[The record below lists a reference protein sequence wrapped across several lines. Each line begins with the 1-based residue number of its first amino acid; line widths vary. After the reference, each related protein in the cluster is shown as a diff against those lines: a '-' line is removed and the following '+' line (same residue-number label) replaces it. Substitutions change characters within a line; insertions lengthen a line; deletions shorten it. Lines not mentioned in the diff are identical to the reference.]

1 MVLYSKAILKAE
13 RDREELAKE
22 YDVPIS
28 AVVWLGNNK
37 YAVVKD
43 GKTIFI

>member
-1 MVLYSKAILKAE
+1 MLYYKAILKAE
-13 RDREELAKE
+13 KGREELAKE

-28 AVVWLGNNK
+28 AVVWLGDNK

-43 GKTIFI
+43 GKTIYI

>member
-1 MVLYSKAILKAE
+1 MLYYKAILKAE
-13 RDREELAKE
+13 KDREELAKE

-28 AVVWLGNNK
+28 AVVWLGDNK

-43 GKTIFI
+43 GKTIYI